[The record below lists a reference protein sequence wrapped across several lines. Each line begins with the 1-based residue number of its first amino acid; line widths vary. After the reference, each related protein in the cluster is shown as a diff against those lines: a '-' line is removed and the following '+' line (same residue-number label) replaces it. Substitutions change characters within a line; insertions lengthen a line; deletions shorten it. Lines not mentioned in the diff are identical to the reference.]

1 MRIPCPW
8 CGERDAGEFVYG
20 GDAGLRRP
28 ADDAPMQD
36 WVDYVFY
43 RDNPRGAHREHWQH
57 VQGCRAWIVV
67 ERDTLTHAVTGSRPA
82 TEVATEMATETG
94 GAA

>member
-20 GDAGLRRP
+20 GDAGPRRP
-28 ADDAPMQD
+28 ADDAPLQD

-43 RDNPRGAHREHWQH
+43 RDNPRGPHREYWQH

-67 ERDTLTHAVTGSRPA
+67 ERDTLTHAVGGSRPA
-82 TEVATEMATETG
+82 AEAAAETG

>member
-20 GDAGLRRP
+20 GDATLRRP

-82 TEVATEMATETG
+82 TEVAAEMAVETG